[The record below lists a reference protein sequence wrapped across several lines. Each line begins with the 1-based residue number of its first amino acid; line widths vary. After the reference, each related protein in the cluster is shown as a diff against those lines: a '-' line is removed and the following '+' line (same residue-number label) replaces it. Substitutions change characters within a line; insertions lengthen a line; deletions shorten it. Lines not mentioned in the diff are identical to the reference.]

1 MSAVV
6 PQARTVNAAGAVSG
20 IGDGHAGPHGATLFD
35 IDTQDGGAVSR
46 EETVSSSAQGRG

>member
-6 PQARTVNAAGAVSG
+6 PQARTINAAGAVSG